1 MKIRKIILIIACLL
15 FVVNAFAQYK
25 LSGVVRDLK
34 GKPIV
39 GAIIE
44 ATDLPIDNI
53 DPKTLI
59 PVRSVRA
66 KSKYDGSFELLVP
79 YGKHNFSVSHF
90 DYKTAKFDIEG
101 PNGYDVE
108 LGSVKG
114 YINLG
119 RSNKKKERSSW
130 SRSRITRYDFSSLF
144 DFDVQRTHY
153 FNSGLNYY
161 LGKNGAEVDYKKAF
175 DLFMKSILS
184 DYKSD
189 RQYSY
194 FYLGEM
200 YFYGRCVEKNYQ
212 KAFEFYKISAEFGVT
227 NAQCSLGYL
236 YRNGLGTKINLDSA
250 FVWYKIAAGLGSDLG
265 QNNLGYMYLNGYG
278 TEKNYDQAL
287 YWFRKAT
294 EQNNARAQCNLGY
307 MYYKGYG
314 VDKDLIQA
322 NFWYKKAADQGN
334 AQAQYNLGFNYEYG
348 EGVEKDL
355 KEAILWYQ
363 KAADN
368 NIEDAK
374 NALARLQGKA
384 PSLNQKKN
392 TAKNSRTN
400 TNINRQKTKDT
411 KQTITK
417 TVAQATTTQE
427 TVTKTA
433 TNLQIPVVA
442 EQKRIA
448 LILGNG
454 DYPLG
459 RLPNPIND
467 AKDISKKLG
476 ALGFKTI
483 VRTNGQKG
491 KTRDIIAQFCEEAKQ
506 FDAILFYYAGHAIQD
521 QGVNFLVPIN
531 AKIESPGDIEDQC
544 ISLNW
549 ILRRMNDSGVKTKII
564 ILDAC
569 RDNPI
574 ANSWERGITSEG
586 LSAVGNIPE
595 GTFLVYSAQAGK
607 KAKDGVGKRNSPFAE
622 AMLKA
627 LDIPFLP
634 VHDMFH
640 KVKNMVAEQTNNAQ
654 IPSQINNL
662 IGDFYFNTT
671 K

>member
-1 MKIRKIILIIACLL
+1 MEMKIFTKNLKVVLLIMMLAMTSFCQATSDKVIITGRPQKLKVDDKQVLDIAQQQYMDYMKTARLSTNASNTAMLKRVGQYLANAITEYTNYNGYSSDIANYKWTFNLVQDSKAYAWCMPGGL
-15 FVVNAFAQYK
+15 VVVSEG
-25 LSGVVRDLK
+25 L
-34 GKPIV
+34 
-39 GAIIE
+39 
-44 ATDLPIDNI
+44 LPITQDEKSLAVVLGHEIAHAIARHHLEILSTQVKKWKVNKNDAVSLAKAISDNGFNFYNVSFNQEQESEADRIGMIFASMAGYDPRSAKSFLQRVASANNTQAYLSRHPVLETHMKQI
-53 DPKTLI
+53 DYCMPEALKYYNPPKLKTTTSRKTI
-59 PVRSVRA
+59 VKKENTGSSTIPESKPVRS
-66 KSKYDGSFELLVP
+66 S
-79 YGKHNFSVSHF
+79 
-90 DYKTAKFDIEG
+90 TAATTTTT
-101 PNGYDVE
+101 P
-108 LGSVKG
+108 
-114 YINLG
+114 
-119 RSNKKKERSSW
+119 
-130 SRSRITRYDFSSLF
+130 
-144 DFDVQRTHY
+144 
-153 FNSGLNYY
+153 
-161 LGKNGAEVDYKKAF
+161 
-175 DLFMKSILS
+175 
-184 DYKSD
+184 
-189 RQYSY
+189 
-194 FYLGEM
+194 
-200 YFYGRCVEKNYQ
+200 
-212 KAFEFYKISAEFGVT
+212 T
-227 NAQCSLGYL
+227 N
-236 YRNGLGTKINLDSA
+236 T
-250 FVWYKIAAGLGSDLG
+250 V
-265 QNNLGYMYLNGYG
+265 
-278 TEKNYDQAL
+278 
-287 YWFRKAT
+287 
-294 EQNNARAQCNLGY
+294 
-307 MYYKGYG
+307 
-314 VDKDLIQA
+314 
-322 NFWYKKAADQGN
+322 
-334 AQAQYNLGFNYEYG
+334 
-348 EGVEKDL
+348 
-355 KEAILWYQ
+355 
-363 KAADN
+363 
-368 NIEDAK
+368 
-374 NALARLQGKA
+374 KA
-384 PSLNQKKN
+384 PSSQGAVKSN
-392 TAKNSRTN
+392 
-400 TNINRQKTKDT
+400 
-411 KQTITK
+411 
-417 TVAQATTTQE
+417 
-427 TVTKTA
+427 
-433 TNLQIPVVA
+433 
-442 EQKRIA
+442 QKRIA

>member
-1 MKIRKIILIIACLL
+1 ML

-34 GKPIV
+34 GKPVV

-53 DPKTLI
+53 DPQTLR

-66 KSKYDGSFELLVP
+66 KSKNDGSFELMVP
-79 YGKHNFSVSHF
+79 YGKHNFSVSYF
-90 DYKTAKFDIEG
+90 GYKIVKFDIEG
-101 PNGYDVE
+101 PNGYDIE
-108 LGSVKG
+108 LGRVKG

-130 SRSRITRYDFSSLF
+130 VRTVTQRYSISNILDFSGGL
-144 DFDVQRTHY
+144 THY
-153 FNSGLNYY
+153 YDSGLNYY
-161 LGKNGAEVDYKKAF
+161 LGKNGAEVDYKKAYE
-175 DLFMKSILS
+175 LFIKSIQN
-184 DYKSD
+184 DYFNGRK
-189 RQYSY
+189 YSY
-194 FYLGEM
+194 FYLGQM
-200 YFYGRCVEKNYQ
+200 FYFGRGVEKNDQ
-212 KAFEFYKISAEFGVT
+212 KAFEYFKISAEFGVT
-227 NAQCSLGYL
+227 NAQCALGYR
-236 YRNGLGTKINLDSA
+236 YENGQGTKKDLDSA

-265 QNNLGYMYLNGYG
+265 QTNLGYMYLNGYG

-294 EQNNARAQCNLGY
+294 EQNYARAQCNLGY

-334 AQAQYNLGFNYEYG
+334 AQAQYNLGLNYEYG
-348 EGVEKDL
+348 EGVEKNTN
-355 KEAILWYQ
+355 EAILWYQ

-368 NIEDAK
+368 NFEGAK
-374 NALARLQGKA
+374 NALARLQGKGT
-384 PSLNQKKN
+384 SLNQKKN

-417 TVAQATTTQE
+417 TVAQSPPQKEA
-427 TVTKTA
+427 VTKTV
-433 TNLQIPVVA
+433 TNPQIPVVA

-491 KTRDIIAQFCEEAKQ
+491 KTREIISQFCEEAKQ

-574 ANSWERGITSEG
+574 ANSWERGIASEG

-640 KVKNMVAEQTNNAQ
+640 RVKNMVAEQTNNAQ